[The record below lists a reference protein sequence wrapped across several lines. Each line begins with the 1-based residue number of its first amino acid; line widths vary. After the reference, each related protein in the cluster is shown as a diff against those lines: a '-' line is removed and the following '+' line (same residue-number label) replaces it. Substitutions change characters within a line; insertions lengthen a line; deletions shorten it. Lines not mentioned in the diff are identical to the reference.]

1 MTFRAATMAIASSL
15 PLLAGTDAA
24 APVPGTAATPSPAE
38 IIAARQAA
46 FDMSVQ
52 AVEAIRKAAN
62 EGREPKS
69 SAYAAAGLTKWA
81 KALPGLFPRGTV
93 RGQTEIWT
101 QAEPTIW
108 SDRKGFEQAAA
119 NYAAAAGELARR
131 AQANDAAGFK
141 AQLAEVDEACS
152 TCHASYKEGPK

>member
-1 MTFRAATMAIASSL
+1 MTVRAAIVAMASAF
-15 PLLAGTDAA
+15 PLLASGD
-24 APVPGTAATPSPAE
+24 VSATPSPAE
-38 IIAARQAA
+38 VIAARQAA

-52 AVEAIRKAAN
+52 AVEAMRKAAN
-62 EGREPKS
+62 EGREPKN

-93 RGQTEIWT
+93 RGETEIWT

-119 NYAAAAGELARR
+119 NYAAAAAELARR

-152 TCHASYKEGPK
+152 TCHASYKAGPK

>member
-1 MTFRAATMAIASSL
+1 MTVRAAIVAMASAFLLTASADVS
-15 PLLAGTDAA
+15 
-24 APVPGTAATPSPAE
+24 ATPSPAE
-38 IIAARQAA
+38 LIAARQAA

-52 AVEAIRKAAN
+52 AIEAMRKAAN
-62 EGREPKS
+62 DGREPKN

-93 RGQTEIWT
+93 RGETEIWT

-108 SDRKGFEQAAA
+108 SDRKGFERAAA
-119 NYAAAAGELARR
+119 DYAAAAAELGRR

-141 AQLAEVDEACS
+141 AQIAEVDEACS
-152 TCHASYKEGPK
+152 TCHASYKAGPK